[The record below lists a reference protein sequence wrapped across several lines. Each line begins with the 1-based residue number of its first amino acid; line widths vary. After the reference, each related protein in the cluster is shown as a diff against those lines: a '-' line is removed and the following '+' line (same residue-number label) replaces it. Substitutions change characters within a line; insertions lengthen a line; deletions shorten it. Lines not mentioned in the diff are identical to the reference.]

1 MTNDKIL
8 RFSDSQFLRFK
19 KNPLSVVCC
28 PLTFIIFAEIIFS
41 TINMRVR
48 HESDNPEFVVSA
60 VVETMQ
66 ELKAKEV
73 VSLDLRDIHSAVTD
87 YFVIC
92 HAQSKTQVSA
102 IADRILDNLRDNHH
116 VKPYHY
122 EGFENSEWILLDYI
136 DVVVHVFL
144 EPKREFYKLESLW
157 ADAERTSYED

>member
-1 MTNDKIL
+1 
-8 RFSDSQFLRFK
+8 
-19 KNPLSVVCC
+19 
-28 PLTFIIFAEIIFS
+28 
-41 TINMRVR
+41 MRVR

-144 EPKREFYKLESLW
+144 EPKREF
-157 ADAERTSYED
+157 

>member
-1 MTNDKIL
+1 
-8 RFSDSQFLRFK
+8 
-19 KNPLSVVCC
+19 
-28 PLTFIIFAEIIFS
+28 
-41 TINMRVR
+41 MRVR

-102 IADRILDNLRDNHH
+102 IADRIIDNLRDNHH

-122 EGFENSEWILLDYI
+122 EGFENSEWILIDYI

>member
-1 MTNDKIL
+1 
-8 RFSDSQFLRFK
+8 
-19 KNPLSVVCC
+19 
-28 PLTFIIFAEIIFS
+28 
-41 TINMRVR
+41 MRVR
-48 HESDNPEFVVSA
+48 HETDNTEQVVAA
-60 VVETMQ
+60 VVDTMQ
-66 ELKAKEV
+66 GLKAKDI

-102 IADRILDNLRDNHH
+102 IADRILDDLRDNG

-122 EGFENSEWILLDYI
+122 EGFENAEWILIDYI

-144 EPKREFYKLESLW
+144 EPKRDFFQLESLW

>member
-1 MTNDKIL
+1 
-8 RFSDSQFLRFK
+8 
-19 KNPLSVVCC
+19 
-28 PLTFIIFAEIIFS
+28 
-41 TINMRVR
+41 MRVR

-102 IADRILDNLRDNHH
+102 IADRILDNL
-116 VKPYHY
+116 
-122 EGFENSEWILLDYI
+122 
-136 DVVVHVFL
+136 
-144 EPKREFYKLESLW
+144 PKELPGYDIRYLESEIPPDRNDQNPYS
-157 ADAERTSYED
+157 DA